1 MKVFKLLLSSI
12 VALVILTAEF
22 VGPGMY
28 LSFQLIVVKYYLYAL
43 YEWLIFMK
51 GNAADVVD
59 RITAPDV
66 DTIFYELYTRWRLK
80 RCACIYDLHK
90 DEMMKFDDAV
100 HKKIGKMYCHLKYFD
115 WMIRMLYFNRIST
128 RLSQLKSLPTDT

>member
-1 MKVFKLLLSSI
+1 MMKVFKLLLSSI

-66 DTIFYELYTRWRLK
+66 DTIFYELYTR
-80 RCACIYDLHK
+80 
-90 DEMMKFDDAV
+90 
-100 HKKIGKMYCHLKYFD
+100 
-115 WMIRMLYFNRIST
+115 
-128 RLSQLKSLPTDT
+128 